1 VETPKPAPPQTPI
14 EPPAAKY
21 KTGDLV
27 ALGTPGLNPP
37 AVVKKASPSYPPI
50 AKMQKVQ
57 GDVTVQV
64 LVDESGRVT
73 STNVLTGPNLL
84 GNAAQDAAKQY
95 LFVPATIDGVKVK
108 CYYNIVFNFRL

>member
-1 VETPKPAPPQTPI
+1 M
-14 EPPAAKY
+14 
-21 KTGDLV
+21 
-27 ALGTPGLNPP
+27 
-37 AVVKKASPSYPPI
+37 VKKASPSYPPI

-64 LVDESGRVT
+64 LVDENGRV
-73 STNVLTGPNLL
+73 STTKVLTGPNLL

-95 LFVPATIDGVKVK
+95 LFVPASIDGIKVK